1 MTLERNGYRL
11 RSVDFPHKSVYF
23 GFDGSVCAS
32 DETAP
37 HIQLSEPVEPGAE
50 QPATVHAIVGTFAL
64 DSFGYVLVVTESR
77 CRGTIAGSQVYEI
90 TSVSALP
97 LSSGRAKAA
106 FASMLSDVRKANAG
120 KRDNTSQGSDEGSDA
135 SNIES
140 TSATPESESKTDSGT
155 KPASTAALGW
165 ISPQFTKFFGRGRT
179 GSVSSILAATSSLLG
194 QSGAKPTEERL
205 ESPEEMNDAEDELVK
220 AGSSMRRMEDRVL
233 EEISRLFGDT
243 GMLFSYSYDL
253 TRSLQGKSG
262 QALAATGAPMA
273 LTADVDYWFSH
284 SLQQSLMTCGDVGW
298 AVPMVQGSIQM
309 ATCKVPGGSSFQVCV
324 LSRRNRQRIGMRYER
339 RGANEQ
345 GNVANFVETE
355 QILTVATSGQQA
367 HYASFV
373 QTRGSI
379 PFFWKQP
386 PNGLHPAPVVLKGDD
401 ENTAVCAAHLQ
412 REIGRRGRQVLINL
426 VEHKGREAVL
436 GAKYACLVGQCV
448 AGELVDASM
457 IRYIPWD
464 FHHET
469 RGMHYERLGVLLEQL
484 KREILDMGYHWR
496 VGEQVLTRQ
505 SGVFRVNCM
514 DCLDRTNV
522 VQSTIARSV
531 LNEQLVRLGVH
542 IAPERGLTAYQG
554 LEAMLNQLWAN
565 NGDYISRQYA
575 GTMAMKGD
583 FTRTGKRNFSGLMND
598 ASYSLARLWI
608 STFRDYFS
616 QSVLDFV
623 LGNQKASDVFRTII
637 DLRSRE
643 PDYALQLSRAREAAI
658 EASAAIVVNDGECV
672 LLACI
677 VHTPMSL
684 NTLKVRETADAVMIL
699 TDRAVYICSYDYQL
713 EKVPRFQRIEL
724 ESMSIVQHGTY
735 ITDVLAPHSLDQAR
749 NYGVLLYF
757 ATLAAQPDPKV
768 APPDK
773 SAEGVVASVPAGDLS
788 HKVGKNSEAQATVDK
803 KEPGDGCSASPAP
816 ASAAVVP
823 ASSYIACKLAS
834 EVQVVMQSVVPSS
847 SASAS
852 LSLERL
858 GALESQSPELLAEC
872 LCSAILSA
880 KLRTGPVDASQFVVE
895 SPIISAA
902 AAKQSTGLV
911 GKMSNRLHKA
921 LWI

>member
-1 MTLERNGYRL
+1 
-11 RSVDFPHKSVYF
+11 
-23 GFDGSVCAS
+23 
-32 DETAP
+32 
-37 HIQLSEPVEPGAE
+37 
-50 QPATVHAIVGTFAL
+50 
-64 DSFGYVLVVTESR
+64 
-77 CRGTIAGSQVYEI
+77 
-90 TSVSALP
+90 
-97 LSSGRAKAA
+97 
-106 FASMLSDVRKANAG
+106 
-120 KRDNTSQGSDEGSDA
+120 
-135 SNIES
+135 
-140 TSATPESESKTDSGT
+140 
-155 KPASTAALGW
+155 
-165 ISPQFTKFFGRGRT
+165 
-179 GSVSSILAATSSLLG
+179 
-194 QSGAKPTEERL
+194 
-205 ESPEEMNDAEDELVK
+205 MNDAEDELVK

-505 SGVFRVNCM
+505 SGV
-514 DCLDRTNV
+514 
-522 VQSTIARSV
+522 
-531 LNEQLVRLGVH
+531 
-542 IAPERGLTAYQG
+542 
-554 LEAMLNQLWAN
+554 
-565 NGDYISRQYA
+565 
-575 GTMAMKGD
+575 
-583 FTRTGKRNFSGLMND
+583 
-598 ASYSLARLWI
+598 
-608 STFRDYFS
+608 
-616 QSVLDFV
+616 
-623 LGNQKASDVFRTII
+623 
-637 DLRSRE
+637 
-643 PDYALQLSRAREAAI
+643 
-658 EASAAIVVNDGECV
+658 
-672 LLACI
+672 
-677 VHTPMSL
+677 
-684 NTLKVRETADAVMIL
+684 
-699 TDRAVYICSYDYQL
+699 
-713 EKVPRFQRIEL
+713 
-724 ESMSIVQHGTY
+724 
-735 ITDVLAPHSLDQAR
+735 
-749 NYGVLLYF
+749 
-757 ATLAAQPDPKV
+757 
-768 APPDK
+768 
-773 SAEGVVASVPAGDLS
+773 
-788 HKVGKNSEAQATVDK
+788 
-803 KEPGDGCSASPAP
+803 
-816 ASAAVVP
+816 
-823 ASSYIACKLAS
+823 
-834 EVQVVMQSVVPSS
+834 
-847 SASAS
+847 
-852 LSLERL
+852 
-858 GALESQSPELLAEC
+858 
-872 LCSAILSA
+872 
-880 KLRTGPVDASQFVVE
+880 
-895 SPIISAA
+895 
-902 AAKQSTGLV
+902 
-911 GKMSNRLHKA
+911 
-921 LWI
+921 